1 MFNKLFP
8 VATVLSS
15 LLALADGAPQL
26 LPGPWIVPGPADFK
40 VTNFSVIGTGCP
52 PGSVYSFL
60 GPDRNAFTVVFN
72 EYYVE
77 VGQDG
82 GGIPAAR
89 NRRNCRLSFG
99 VDVASADYRG
109 YYQLDDR
116 VAASQNLAYYCRGFQ
131 CTFVGRL
138 VQSTTRRDFVG
149 PLDGA
154 EYTYHDAFDLLVINN
169 SPCGGETVLNVQSEL
184 RVSNSQNVRGG
195 RSFAAH
201 GENYYVS
208 SIERDGIVTS
218 RDRRSTCN
226 GKLVVIKAQAPLQ
239 ATVACLLAYG
249 GKRSG

>member
-1 MFNKLFP
+1 M
-8 VATVLSS
+8 
-15 LLALADGAPQL
+15 APHNYFR
-26 LPGPWIVPGPADFK
+26 PWIVPGPADFK

-60 GPDRNAFTVVFN
+60 GPDRNAFTIGFN

-77 VGQDG
+77 VGPDG

-99 VDVASADYRG
+99 VHIPPGFSFSVASADYRG

-116 VAASQNLAYYCRGFQ
+116 VTASQNLVYYFQ
-131 CTFVGRL
+131 GRL
-138 VQSTTRRDFVG
+138 VQSSTRRDFVG

-154 EYTYHDAFDLLVINN
+154 EYTYHDVFDLAVINN

-195 RSFAAH
+195 GCIGCYDHEPVDPSLRMVRTTMF
-201 GENYYVS
+201 
-208 SIERDGIVTS
+208 RLS
-218 RDRRSTCN
+218 R
-226 GKLVVIKAQAPLQ
+226 GME
-239 ATVACLLAYG
+239 
-249 GKRSG
+249 